1 MLKTQLANCNAV
13 EIFSQFLIFTF
24 YKKGKENC
32 RIFFLTVWG
41 IAEMIVTFF
50 FILLLLRKISE
61 VKSFWVGFFFIVKI
75 RIEIQL
81 LYFREGRDAW
91 LRYEKA
97 Y

>member
-1 MLKTQLANCNAV
+1 
-13 EIFSQFLIFTF
+13 
-24 YKKGKENC
+24 
-32 RIFFLTVWG
+32 
-41 IAEMIVTFF
+41 MIVTFF

-81 LYFREGRDAW
+81 LYFRGGRDAW